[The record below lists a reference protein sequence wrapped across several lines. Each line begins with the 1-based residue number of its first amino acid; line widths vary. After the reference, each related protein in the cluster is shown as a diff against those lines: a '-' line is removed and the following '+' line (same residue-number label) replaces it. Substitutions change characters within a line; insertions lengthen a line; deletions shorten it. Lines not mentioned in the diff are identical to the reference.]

1 MKKQYRK
8 KKNNIHHFSL
18 LIGVSFCFVF
28 LFVFFFFAW
37 FSKVAT
43 PKFIHLSQLQME
55 QYITH
60 VASDF
65 KLLIEKNYSDEF
77 LEITENNQGE
87 ITSIHYNMPKIYEM
101 ADQFTNTLEINMYDY
116 RELYEYDYNQMKH
129 PDGIL
134 LMYPLGILSNSVF
147 LSNLGPKIPVLMK
160 FVGSVFSNVK
170 TRAKDYGINNAL
182 LEVTITYEI
191 LTPITME
198 ENQFTYELLLDS
210 KVIQGSVPNFYGGSM
225 ETRSSF
231 FDISFPTIL

>member
-8 KKNNIHHFSL
+8 KKNKIHHFSL

-77 LEITENNQGE
+77 LEITKNNLGE
-87 ITSIHYNMPKIYEM
+87 ITSIHYNMP
-101 ADQFTNTLEINMYDY
+101 
-116 RELYEYDYNQMKH
+116 
-129 PDGIL
+129 
-134 LMYPLGILSNSVF
+134 
-147 LSNLGPKIPVLMK
+147 
-160 FVGSVFSNVK
+160 
-170 TRAKDYGINNAL
+170 
-182 LEVTITYEI
+182 
-191 LTPITME
+191 
-198 ENQFTYELLLDS
+198 
-210 KVIQGSVPNFYGGSM
+210 
-225 ETRSSF
+225 
-231 FDISFPTIL
+231 